1 MDFITDILHFLV
13 SLGKTK
19 LMILVLVVLGVIGS
33 IVGFCIDL
41 RGVVGKI
48 KYIILFV
55 ISLLAGYMFL
65 FLF

>member
-1 MDFITDILHFLV
+1 MDFIMDISHFLV

-19 LMILVLVVLGVIGS
+19 LMIFALVVLGIIGS

-41 RGVVGKI
+41 GGFASKI
-48 KYIILFV
+48 KYIILLL

-65 FLF
+65 FLV